1 MEDGLWGLSASYTKA
16 YLFVAAIAGSITGT
30 LVQKGL
36 TVQGRLS
43 SFFIGLTATMFCGE
57 FVLRRIG
64 MDVSPESSAA
74 IYVIGMSANSVVPVV
89 IKMVSQRI
97 GGLSLAKP
105 KGDE

>member
-1 MEDGLWGLSASYTKA
+1 MEDGLWGVGYTKA
-16 YLFVAAIAGSITGT
+16 WLFVAAVAGSLTGV

-36 TVQGRLS
+36 TVQGKLS

-57 FVLRRIG
+57 FILRRLG

-74 IYVIGMSANSVVPVV
+74 LYVIGMSANSVVPIV
-89 IKMVSQRI
+89 IKLVSQRV

-105 KGDE
+105 KGPEE